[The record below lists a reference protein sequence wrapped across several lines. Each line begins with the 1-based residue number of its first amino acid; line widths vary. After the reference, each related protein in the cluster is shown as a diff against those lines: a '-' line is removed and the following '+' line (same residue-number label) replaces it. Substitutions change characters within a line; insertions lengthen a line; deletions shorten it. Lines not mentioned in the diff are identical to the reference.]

1 MWPSQG
7 LYLTLCSWKAI
18 LQDSSVVLLEC
29 SSEVWFQQCSYL
41 CFNCFVIHQ
50 ILLAVWD
57 PLAYAQILHNFEH
70 LTTTR
75 SITLLYLYFF
85 NSSIVNL
92 PWIFLT
98 RFFDKGKKV
107 LSVFFRNILY
117 FFFVDQFEFWPSFRW
132 KLMHFYSKKHQLVW
146 MLNRPKLFC

>member
-1 MWPSQG
+1 MLENEPVWPSQG

-98 RFFDKGKKV
+98 RIFDKGKKV

-117 FFFVDQFEFWPSFRW
+117 FFFLWINLNSDQVSDENSCTSIQKSTNLFE
-132 KLMHFYSKKHQLVW
+132 
-146 MLNRPKLFC
+146 C